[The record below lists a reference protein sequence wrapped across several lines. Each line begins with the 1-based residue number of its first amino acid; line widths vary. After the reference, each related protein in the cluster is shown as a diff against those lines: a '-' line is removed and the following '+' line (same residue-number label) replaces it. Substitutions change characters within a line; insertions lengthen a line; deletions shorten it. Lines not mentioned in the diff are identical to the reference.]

1 MKKKVFIYAF
11 LVIFAVVFI
20 LTTFYYS
27 LLVCNKFYT
36 GDKNDTGDLV
46 VEPQNMYVLPDGEL
60 LIFGS
65 YDYGVKQNKG
75 FYKIYD
81 KNGNLITY
89 ATIGTEGRAIDI
101 TGVQLT
107 DNGFVFTCIDK
118 SLNDFRDVTAQL
130 YFINSSYEVEKKVQ
144 LDMNSGEEN
153 EVYYNIVPVDGSRK
167 RFACISDFY
176 VYIFSDE
183 GAFVTRFPLTNV
195 AKVLCV
201 SKIDE
206 TYVIGGSLAKDELLD
221 SFKDAFIAGYDEQ
234 GTMLWQNVYCEN
246 ENVIST
252 IVSLKNTGNGNFIA
266 YGRYIDYSKNI
277 EEGESLTEMSID
289 DFYRLTYYGNHTD
302 FQVITPD
309 GVIDYTLQ
317 ASVFLQS
324 LDSKGKNIKQIEFNA
339 FDDYAVPMPLNV
351 LFNNETEFIP
361 MMTYTLTSYKS
372 QRYNINID
380 LYNSDLTVAEEI
392 RLKPNQRTKIIFTMN
407 SDKNIYTYHSLG
419 GLSDNVV
426 RRFENSAELNEKLQE
441 IELMLAV
448 RDGFSKVYEIID
460 WLFIAVLVFFSQS
473 IKACRR
479 IDK

>member
-1 MKKKVFIYAF
+1 
-11 LVIFAVVFI
+11 
-20 LTTFYYS
+20 
-27 LLVCNKFYT
+27 
-36 GDKNDTGDLV
+36 
-46 VEPQNMYVLPDGEL
+46 
-60 LIFGS
+60 
-65 YDYGVKQNKG
+65 
-75 FYKIYD
+75 
-81 KNGNLITY
+81 
-89 ATIGTEGRAIDI
+89 
-101 TGVQLT
+101 
-107 DNGFVFTCIDK
+107 
-118 SLNDFRDVTAQL
+118 
-130 YFINSSYEVEKKVQ
+130 
-144 LDMNSGEEN
+144 MNSGEEN